1 MCFEQNLK
9 ICSRFSRVLF
19 REKFA
24 LHFSFLDNHCPKKTF
39 FVSDVSR
46 VRRRKWKL
54 HFIFLGI
61 VFCFEERSRDL
72 LQVVSTHKWE
82 PVLIAICCWLAQKG
96 SKRVV
101 QTRPD
106 TRQTI
111 FFLCRS
117 IVVRC
122 VVARFS
128 TTLRLCEKKINT
140 IKKEI
145 CEVCRACRRTRK
157 SYRDCEHR
165 RDTRRVIIKFNV
177 KNIARHSSQ
186 RRLVSETE
194 KSDDVVDV
202 ENK

>member
-1 MCFEQNLK
+1 M
-9 ICSRFSRVLF
+9 
-19 REKFA
+19 
-24 LHFSFLDNHCPKKTF
+24 
-39 FVSDVSR
+39 SR
-46 VRRRKWKL
+46 VRWRKWKL
-54 HFIFLGI
+54 HFIFFGDRFLLWRAQQRLTASCKYSQMRT
-61 VFCFEERSRDL
+61 CFNCNLLLTGTERVEESRPD
-72 LQVVSTHKWE
+72 
-82 PVLIAICCWLAQKG
+82 
-96 SKRVV
+96 
-101 QTRPD
+101 QTRHS
-106 TRQTI
+106 TNN
-111 FFLCRS
+111 FFFSAAQLLCDALLLASR
-117 IVVRC
+117 RRWDF
-122 VVARFS
+122 AK
-128 TTLRLCEKKINT
+128 KKINT